1 MANNYNESKW
11 TVWAIICI
19 GLMTLSSF
27 PLEAQQR
34 PEDSVVL
41 IHADQTSGYGV
52 MWNGYIATVLHLVAG
67 RQQILVNWQG
77 QQSAAKVVQAH
88 RDADLA
94 LLQLASPL
102 NIPSLQVFQ
111 GDPPR
116 GRPLDYYLMPE
127 G

>member
-1 MANNYNESKW
+1 MANKYKKGKRA
-11 TVWAIICI
+11 VWVVICA
-19 GLMTLSSF
+19 GLMMLGSL

-34 PEDSVVL
+34 PENSVVL

-67 RQQILVNWQG
+67 RQQILVSWQG

-102 NIPSLQVFQ
+102 NIPSCRFFRATRRAAV
-111 GDPPR
+111 R
-116 GRPLDYYLMPE
+116 WTTT
-127 G
+127 